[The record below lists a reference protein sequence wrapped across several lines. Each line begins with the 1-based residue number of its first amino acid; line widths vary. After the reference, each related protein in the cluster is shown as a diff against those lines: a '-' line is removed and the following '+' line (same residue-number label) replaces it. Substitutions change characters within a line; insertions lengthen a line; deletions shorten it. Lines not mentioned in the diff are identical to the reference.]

1 MNIIEDLVSKS
12 HSHRRFCE
20 HIFFLFQYHP
30 ELMAPPVSVPIKLLH
45 EAIGHTVSI
54 EVRSGEIYRGHLMQS
69 EDNMNVL
76 IENVVRT
83 NRDGSKSSMEQVYIR
98 GGQIRF
104 FVVPDML
111 RHAPMFKNLLKSSTS
126 TSGPAKGSGFGSLGA
141 AGSGSGKGK
150 GVRR

>member
-1 MNIIEDLVSKS
+1 
-12 HSHRRFCE
+12 
-20 HIFFLFQYHP
+20 
-30 ELMAPPVSVPIKLLH
+30 MAPPVSVPIKLLH

-98 GGQIRF
+98 GGRIRY

-111 RHAPMFKNLLKSSTS
+111 RHAPMFKNLLRTGKSGQAQASTE
-126 TSGPAKGSGFGSLGA
+126 TGLTN
-141 AGSGSGKGK
+141 GK
-150 GVRR
+150 VRVSRR

>member
-1 MNIIEDLVSKS
+1 
-12 HSHRRFCE
+12 
-20 HIFFLFQYHP
+20 
-30 ELMAPPVSVPIKLLH
+30 MAPPVSVPIKLLH

-98 GGQIRF
+98 GGQIRY

-111 RHAPMFKNLLKSSTS
+111 RHAPMFKNLLKAG
-126 TSGPAKGSGFGSLGA
+126 TSGQSKPPASGNFLG
-141 AGSGSGKGK
+141 GKGK
-150 GVRR
+150 GSRR

>member
-1 MNIIEDLVSKS
+1 
-12 HSHRRFCE
+12 
-20 HIFFLFQYHP
+20 
-30 ELMAPPVSVPIKLLH
+30 MAPPVSVPIKLLH

-98 GGQIRF
+98 GGQIRY

-111 RHAPMFKNLLKSSTS
+111 RHATMFKNLLKTG
-126 TSGPAKGSGFGSLGA
+126 TSGQSKPPTSGNFLG
-141 AGSGSGKGK
+141 GKGK
-150 GVRR
+150 GSRR